1 MRRVWVLR
9 GGEANRL
16 VDEFTDHGVVGVGY
30 YTVPG
35 DPGLSAVEVARFLE
49 EEGVSGIPEAHAT
62 MFVDFARGMEDGDVI
77 FMPDTPRRE
86 VLVGEVTGPYRYE
99 ATLPVERYRH
109 RRPVRWL
116 GRIGLDELSEEHRNL
131 HRQRVTFAAKGPDV
145 SLLALADAVAAG
157 RLGRPAHERRARARY
172 VSPARAAASPART
185 ERVCPACGL
194 LRSRTLFP
202 GDAEVCADCT

>member
-1 MRRVWVLR
+1 MR

-16 VDEFTDHGVVGVGY
+16 VDEFTDNGVVGVGY

-35 DPGLSAVEVARFLE
+35 DPSLSAVEVARFLE

-62 MFVDFARGMEDGDVI
+62 MFVDFARGMEDADVI

-99 ATLPVERYRH
+99 ETLPVERYRH

-116 GRIGLDELSEEHRNL
+116 GRVGLDDLPEEHRNL

-145 SLLALADAVAAG
+145 SLLALADADAAAAG
-157 RLGRPAHERRARARY
+157 RLGRPAHERRGRTRF
-172 VSPARAAASPART
+172 VSRERAAASPART

-194 LRSRTLFP
+194 LRSPTLFP
-202 GDAEVCADCT
+202 GGAEVCADCT